1 MTRLR
6 RALLPGVLLL
16 LIAAPD
22 LFAHVTQL
30 AKGEIRVGEKS
41 VTMRLEISAH
51 DLAVALALPA
61 DPDTAIPIAFFTP
74 HTARL
79 SAYLRNHLNVTS
91 DGTACSINKQNL
103 SAKTPASTE
112 TILLVVAFVCAPD
125 ARQLAI
131 QYRLFFDI
139 DPRHRFLGNLIF
151 DNGRQEAFLF
161 DAALTRLDVSL
172 QPKTAVAG
180 DTASDIA
187 SVQAWSVRA
196 GRIFLLGIEHI
207 LIGFDHILF
216 LIALILLD
224 PRIGSLV
231 RSITAFTVTHSITLA
246 LAWLGIFTPP
256 ELWVE
261 VVIAASIVFVALEN
275 LLSRPLTSRWKIAGL
290 FGLVHGLGFYS
301 VLNALELGKSDALTT
316 LLAFNLGIEVGQLA
330 IIIVVA
336 LPLLLLRNN
345 ARYRFG
351 VQAASL
357 GIAAIGLWLLVER
370 TEGVLVMG

>member
-41 VTMRLEISAH
+41 VTLRLEISAH

-61 DPDTAIPIAFFTP
+61 DPDAAIPIVFFTP
-74 HTARL
+74 HKARL
-79 SAYLRNHLNVTS
+79 NVYLRNHLNVTA
-91 DGTACSINKQNL
+91 DGAACSIDEQNL
-103 SAKTPASTE
+103 SAKTPAPTE
-112 TILLVVAFVCAPD
+112 TISLVIAFACAPG

-131 QYRLFFDI
+131 HYRLFFDI
-139 DPRHRFLGNLIF
+139 DPRHRFLGNLIL
-151 DNGRQEAFLF
+151 DSGAQEAFLF

-172 QPKTAVAG
+172 PSNTAVAG
-180 DTASDIA
+180 DPASDIT
-187 SVQAWSVRA
+187 SSQAWSVRTS
-196 GRIFLLGIEHI
+196 RIFLLGIEHI

-261 VVIAASIVFVALEN
+261 VIIAASIVFVALEN

-316 LLAFNLGIEVGQLA
+316 LLAFNLGIEAGQLA
-330 IIIVVA
+330 IITVVA

-357 GIAAIGLWLLVER
+357 GIAAIGLWLVVER
-370 TEGVLVMG
+370 TGSVLVTG

>member
-22 LFAHVTQL
+22 LLAHVTQL
-30 AKGEIRVGEKS
+30 TKGEIRVGGKS
-41 VTMRLEISAH
+41 VTLQLEISAH
-51 DLAVALALPA
+51 DLAVALELPA
-61 DPDTAIPIAFFTP
+61 DPDAAIPIEFFRQ
-74 HTARL
+74 HKARL
-79 SAYLRNHLNVTS
+79 DAYLHNHLNVTA
-91 DGTACSINKQNL
+91 DGTACSVNEQSLSTKKQ
-103 SAKTPASTE
+103 ASTE
-112 TILLVVAFVCAPD
+112 TISLLIAFACAPH

-131 QYRLFFDI
+131 HYRLFFDI
-139 DPRHRFLGNLIF
+139 DSGHRFLGNLIL
-151 DNGRQEAFLF
+151 DNGGEEAFLF
-161 DAALTRLDVSL
+161 DASLTRLDVTLPSN
-172 QPKTAVAG
+172 TAVAG
-180 DTASDIA
+180 DPASDIT
-187 SVQAWSVRA
+187 SSQAWSVRA

-216 LIALILLD
+216 LLALILLD

-231 RSITAFTVTHSITLA
+231 RSITAFTVTHSITLG

-275 LLSRPLTSRWKIAGL
+275 LLSRPLTSRWKVAGL

-301 VLNALELGKSDALTT
+301 VLNALELGQSDALTT

-330 IIIVVA
+330 IIAAVA
-336 LPLLLLRNN
+336 LPLLLLRKDP
-345 ARYRFG
+345 RYRFG
-351 VQAASL
+351 VQAASV

-370 TEGVLVMG
+370 VGGVLASG